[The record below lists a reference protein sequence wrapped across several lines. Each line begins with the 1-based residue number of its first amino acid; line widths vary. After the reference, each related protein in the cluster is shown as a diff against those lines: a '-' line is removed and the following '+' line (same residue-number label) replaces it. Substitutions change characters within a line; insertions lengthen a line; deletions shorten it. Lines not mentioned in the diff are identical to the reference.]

1 MPKLQY
7 FFFFYRT
14 SKSIWRI
21 EKNYLNILEFR
32 FTFNIQNSINRLPSR
47 FKYYTLLTQ
56 FPYYRHGWKKRL
68 IRMEANREPET
79 SISRVKFYFK
89 HDACNARRIFHSHN
103 VVKKRNASDE
113 CQGLASSNRYH
124 ATVKRRVHWR

>member
-1 MPKLQY
+1 MPRSISL
-7 FFFFYRT
+7 FFSFPT
-14 SKSIWRI
+14 SKSILQIHKDYSNTRDP
-21 EKNYLNILEFR
+21 
-32 FTFNIQNSINRLPSR
+32 SIHFQYSKLKTRKIV
-47 FKYYTLLTQ
+47 FDQTLLTQ
-56 FPYYRHGWKKRL
+56 FPYYRHRWKKGWSAWRL
-68 IRMEANREPET
+68 LIASPRHP
-79 SISRVKFYFK
+79 SLGVKFYFK